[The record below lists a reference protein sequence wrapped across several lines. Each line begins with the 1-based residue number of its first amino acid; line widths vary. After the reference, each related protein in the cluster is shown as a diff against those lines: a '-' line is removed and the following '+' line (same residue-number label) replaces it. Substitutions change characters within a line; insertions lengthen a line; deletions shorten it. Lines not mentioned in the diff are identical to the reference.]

1 MNEYYKLFKD
11 HVTVHV
17 DPERH
22 TCHMMLD
29 RKAADLVYL
38 CDVNV
43 EEKHRC
49 ADAILR
55 IMMDE
60 IEHLYSL
67 QIEEV

>member
-11 HVTVHV
+11 HVTVYV
-17 DPERH
+17 DPVRRIV
-22 TCHMMLD
+22 HMMLD
-29 RKAADLVYL
+29 CQAADLVDL

-49 ADAILR
+49 ADALLKIV
-55 IMMDE
+55 MDN
-60 IEHLYSL
+60 IGHSCSM